1 MFVTCDKRLIFLPCS
16 ELLYTPIRKKD
27 KCVSAKMGKGEYQT
41 ISGRNEMLVKLK
53 MCLATLVVKEM
64 QMRGIKGM
72 FFNLFGRDGVYFHTQ
87 HW

>member
-1 MFVTCDKRLIFLPCS
+1 
-16 ELLYTPIRKKD
+16 
-27 KCVSAKMGKGEYQT
+27 MGKGEYQT

-64 QMRGIKGM
+64 QMRRIKGM